1 MKTFIKILIT
11 IGFVFMFTAFAFA
24 AWCAYNCFVIGDITL
39 SIFHTTFAVVD
50 LFFFIN
56 TILLFTK

>member
-1 MKTFIKILIT
+1 METHIKILT
-11 IGFVFMFTAFAFA
+11 IICLVFTLAAFAFS

-39 SIFHTTFAVVD
+39 SLVHTALAIVD
-50 LFFFIN
+50 LFFLIR